1 MSDKEHD
8 ISDHDSLGEKI
19 EHVAEEFVED
29 VEGAMESVLP
39 WHLRLQAWGRRTP
52 TRHVMWRAV
61 ILFIGLVVVAVGLL
75 TSIPGIPG
83 PGLALI
89 FLGLVILSSEFA
101 WAHRLREPL
110 QRLLD
115 RFMAWFRRMRNKN

>member
-1 MSDKEHD
+1 MSDKEHHL
-8 ISDHDSLGEKI
+8 SDHESMGDKI
-19 EHVAEEFVED
+19 EHIAEEFVED
-29 VEGAMESVLP
+29 VEGAMESALP
-39 WHLRLQAWGRRTP
+39 WHMRLQAWGRRTP
-52 TRHVMWRAV
+52 ARHAIWRAV
-61 ILFIGLVVVAVGLL
+61 ILLTGMIVVCVGLL

-101 WAHRLREPL
+101 WAHRLRDPL

-115 RFMAWFRRMRNKN
+115 RFLAWFRRIRNKK

>member
-1 MSDKEHD
+1 MTEKEHHL
-8 ISDHDSLGEKI
+8 SDHDSIGDKI
-19 EHVAEEFVED
+19 EHVAEEFVDD
-29 VEGAMESVLP
+29 VEGAMESALP

-52 TRHVMWRAV
+52 TRHAIWRAV
-61 ILFIGLVVVAVGLL
+61 ILLTGLIVVAVGLL
-75 TSIPGIPG
+75 TSIPGVPG

-101 WAHRLREPL
+101 WAHRLRDPL

-115 RFMAWFRRMRNKN
+115 RFMAWFRRIRHKN